1 MAMVPAFFDRFHNY
15 RLFLIAAL
23 KRQTDDATR
32 EIAAFVRLYSL
43 IAI

>member
-15 RLFLIAAL
+15 RLFLFAAL
-23 KRQTDDATR
+23 KRQNTTR
-32 EIAAFVRLYSL
+32 EIAAFVGLYSL